1 MNIINKT
8 DMPFRDL
15 DPTIFSRLLTDKAA
29 DELMKRLHISK
40 PGNCLRVSTL
50 PITVMHNLAHLLYD
64 KMSGSSYICFLIK
77 DNHEKQERWQV
88 KATQLVALRNVEDK
102 PLLVFV
108 PPGLH
113 TSAEDSFDVSTFTEL
128 DFSGLSQ
135 TLHKTALNQLPNSI
149 QPVMKM
155 LIERVMYYDVH
166 PTDDE
171 IVKYLLTVQQN
182 GATSLVAGQAL
193 YQLGLI
199 PDLTILDDSDSNY
212 DFDARIKLNIQ
223 SRQTLADAS
232 ETLLTRIYRLKL
244 ERGPFQ
250 AKLYSF
256 LKDRTPEDAKSW
268 GRAIAAEGTYQDL
281 SLDNWPLLKVKS
293 ECLLYVH
300 DLKLPVRRTT
310 DSVTKI
316 FNPLRTRSL
325 TIAWETE
332 PEFKSIAELDHFR
345 IEVVNNVGSV
355 MYESGRIGVKKM
367 PFKR

>member
-1 MNIINKT
+1 MPTIHKT
-8 DMPFRDL
+8 DFPFHDL
-15 DPTIFSRLLTDKAA
+15 DPAIFSRLLTSKAA
-29 DELMKRLHISK
+29 DELTKRLQISK

-50 PITVMHNLAHLLYD
+50 PITVMHDLAHHLYD
-64 KMSGSSYICFLIK
+64 SMSGSSYICFLIK
-77 DNHEKQERWQV
+77 DNHEKQEPWQV

-135 TLHKTALNQLPNSI
+135 TLRKAAFNQLPSSM
-149 QPVMKM
+149 QPVMKK
-155 LIERVMYYDVH
+155 LLERVLFHDAH

-182 GATSLVAGQAL
+182 GATLLAAGQAL

-199 PDLTILDDSDSNY
+199 PDLKILDDSDSNY
-212 DFDARIKLNIQ
+212 DLDARIKLNTQ
-223 SRQTLADAS
+223 SRQTLSDAS

-268 GRAIAAEGTYQDL
+268 GRAIATEETY
-281 SLDNWPLLKVKS
+281 
-293 ECLLYVH
+293 
-300 DLKLPVRRTT
+300 
-310 DSVTKI
+310 
-316 FNPLRTRSL
+316 
-325 TIAWETE
+325 
-332 PEFKSIAELDHFR
+332 
-345 IEVVNNVGSV
+345 
-355 MYESGRIGVKKM
+355 
-367 PFKR
+367 